1 MMLNLELWTS
11 FEKELNAADV
21 ERIEDRLVFLKEI
34 LEDAIAQYHVEEISS
49 ELDLNLHVYLNY
61 FDACSDT
68 KLTSWLIH
76 DSWFNYYSEGVGLNP
91 ELLKI
96 LSSAFLNSEP
106 DFYSQIKIFLNCLNS
121 SHLVCK
127 EVDAVVWLSFL
138 DYMASKLI
146 FSIGDKRMQKLFVDV
161 SKSGLSK
168 I

>member
-11 FEKELNAADV
+11 FEKDLNATDV
-21 ERIEDRLVFLKEI
+21 EKIEDRLVFLKEI
-34 LEDAIAQYHVEEISS
+34 LEDAVAQYHVEDISS

-61 FDACSDT
+61 FDACPDT

-76 DSWFNYYSEGVGLNP
+76 DAWFNYYSNGAGLNP

-96 LSSAFLNSEP
+96 LSSAFLHS
-106 DFYSQIKIFLNCLNS
+106 DLDLHSQIKIFLNCLNS
-121 SHLVCK
+121 SHLICK

-146 FSIGDKRMQKLFVDV
+146 FYIGNKRMQKIFIHA
-161 SKSGLSK
+161 SEGGIS
-168 I
+168 

>member
-1 MMLNLELWTS
+1 MLNIDLWTS
-11 FEKELNAADV
+11 FEKELNVADV
-21 ERIEDRLVFLKEI
+21 EKIEDRLVFLKEI
-34 LEDAIAQYHVEEISS
+34 LEDAVIQYCVEDVSS

-61 FDACSDT
+61 FDACHDT

-91 ELLKI
+91 ELRKI
-96 LSSAFLNSEP
+96 LSSAFLNSDP
-106 DFYSQIKIFLNCLNS
+106 DFYCQIKIFLNCLNS
-121 SHLVCK
+121 GHLIYK

-146 FSIGDKRMQKLFVDV
+146 FYIGNKRMQKLFIEA

>member
-1 MMLNLELWTS
+1 MLNIELWTS
-11 FEKELNAADV
+11 FEKELNATDV
-21 ERIEDRLVFLKEI
+21 ERIENRLIFLREI
-34 LEDAIAQYHVEEISS
+34 LEDAANQYHVEDISS

-61 FDACSDT
+61 FDAYPDT
-68 KLTSWLIH
+68 RLTSWLIH
-76 DSWFNYYSEGVGLNP
+76 DSWFSYYSEGVGLNS

-106 DFYSQIKIFLNCLNS
+106 DFYSQIKIFLDCLNS
-121 SHLVCK
+121 SQLIDK

-146 FSIGDKRMQKLFVDV
+146 FYIGNRRMQKIFIDA

>member
-1 MMLNLELWTS
+1 MLKLELWMS
-11 FEKELNAADV
+11 FEKQLSASDV

-34 LEDAIAQYHVEEISS
+34 LEDAVVQYHVEDISS

-61 FDACSDT
+61 FDACPDT
-68 KLTSWLIH
+68 KLTPWIIH
-76 DSWFNYYSEGVGLNP
+76 DSWFNYYSEGAGLNP

-96 LSSAFLNSEP
+96 LSSAFLQSEF
-106 DFYSQIKIFLNCLNS
+106 DLYYQVKIFLNCLNS
-121 SHLVCK
+121 DHLICK

-146 FSIGDKRMQKLFVDV
+146 FYIGNKRMQKLFTGASENDI
-161 SKSGLSK
+161 SK